1 MHGFFAR
8 VQFLP
13 SHYLQTFKEMIQ
25 YGFVEG
31 WQASCFGATARPQAR
46 FIAHHLESVEMP
58 LTRPPLADPKLQ
70 RISDIRQAFI
80 DVRPIP
86 QRATTITTQAT
97 LQNILTMLQQQS
109 QQTGQEPS
117 RQVRKNVHGKRPSD
131 KKDDKGPA
139 LRSASTSPLSQ
150 ERQCLDWGVFGA

>member
-1 MHGFFAR
+1 MLITALTCFEDAKLVDGQFWRFSVGTSKLAWDFQKGPIPQQVHGLFAR

-31 WQASCFGATARPQAR
+31 WQASCFGATAKPQAR

-58 LTRPPLADPKLQ
+58 LTRPPLANPELQ
-70 RISDIRQAFI
+70 RISDVRQAFI

-109 QQTGQEPS
+109 QQTGQAPS
-117 RQVRKNVHGKRPSD
+117 R
-131 KKDDKGPA
+131 
-139 LRSASTSPLSQ
+139 
-150 ERQCLDWGVFGA
+150 